1 MGPHIPYW
9 HDARMALR
17 ALKRDKGFTAT
28 ALLTFGL
35 CIGANVALFAV
46 VNAVLISPLP
56 YPNPGQLVT
65 VFNRYPKAGVD
76 RSGVSVPHY
85 LERGA
90 GVAAFVEAGAFRPSG
105 ATIGESGAPE
115 HVSALQ
121 VTPSFLRTLGITPAL
136 GRNFAD
142 EEGFYGKNNVVI
154 ISDGL
159 WRQNYNGAKDVVGRK
174 LRLGTEPQTII
185 GVMAPRFAFGTER
198 PQLIF
203 PLCFSDD
210 DKKPERRHSNN
221 MGMIARLRPR
231 ASIAQAQAQVDAVNA
246 SALVADPYAKIVVDA
261 GFSTKVVDLHQD
273 FVTEARPGL
282 LLLQAG
288 VAFLL
293 LIGAVNLANLLL
305 VRASARHKEFSV
317 RQVLGAGRGQIARLL
332 LAETLVLALAGCA
345 LGLAIG
351 WAGLRGLEALG
362 ADDLPHFVPYGLD
375 TRVCMAALGL
385 SVLTGLLLAV
395 PMIWHSLR
403 GNLAQALSVESRGG
417 TTSRAT
423 HRLRHALITAQ
434 FALAFT
440 LLCGAGLLGLSFAR
454 ILAVNPG
461 FRPENVLT
469 GGVSAPYARYKEEKQ
484 RLALVRRLGAELRA
498 IPGVS
503 AVGFSTNLAF
513 TNNLSD
519 DAISIEGQ
527 PPAPGESLHTHYM
540 SGVDGDFFTA
550 LGVPLRE
557 GRLLTDADS
566 DHSRRVCVVDEDMA
580 RRYWPGKSAVGRR
593 IFNGAP
599 GKPEEA
605 YTIVGVVGAAK
616 QTNLEDQKATGCVY
630 FPFMDYAGQHI
641 TAVLR
646 TAQAPEAAGTA
657 FRAAVL
663 RVDPE
668 LPLEDMKPMSAWID
682 ESLKGRRSPMML
694 AGIFAGVAL
703 VLAAI
708 GIYGVLAYAVAQ
720 RRREIGVRMAL
731 GALPQQIRMQF
742 LSIGVRLVLVGSAL
756 GAVGG
761 WLTGRAMQGLLF
773 GVGAAQPSVFVATAA
788 VLASVAMAACL
799 LPAVRAARVPPMEA
813 LRSE

>member
-90 GVAAFVEAGAFRPSG
+90 GVAAFAEAGASRPSG

-159 WRQNYNGAKDVVGRK
+159 WRQNYNGAEDVVGRK

-221 MGMIARLRPR
+221 MGMIARLRPG

-246 SALVADPYAKIVVDA
+246 SALAADPYAKIVVDA

-362 ADDLPHFVPYGLD
+362 ADDLPHFVPYGLA
-375 TRVCMAALGL
+375 TRVCLAALGL

-527 PPAPGESLHTHYM
+527 PPAPGESLHTHYT

-566 DHSRRVCVVDEDMA
+566 DHSLRVCVVDEDMA

>member
-385 SVLTGLLLAV
+385 SILTGLLLAV

-484 RLALVRRLGAELRA
+484 RLAASHPRGLGRGLLDQPGLHQQSERRRDQHRGTAPCARRVPAHALHERSRRRLLHGAGR
-498 IPGVS
+498 
-503 AVGFSTNLAF
+503 
-513 TNNLSD
+513 
-519 DAISIEGQ
+519 SIEGG
-527 PPAPGESLHTHYM
+527 A
-540 SGVDGDFFTA
+540 TA
-550 LGVPLRE
+550 
-557 GRLLTDADS
+557 D
-566 DHSRRVCVVDEDMA
+566 
-580 RRYWPGKSAVGRR
+580 
-593 IFNGAP
+593 
-599 GKPEEA
+599 
-605 YTIVGVVGAAK
+605 
-616 QTNLEDQKATGCVY
+616 
-630 FPFMDYAGQHI
+630 
-641 TAVLR
+641 
-646 TAQAPEAAGTA
+646 
-657 FRAAVL
+657 
-663 RVDPE
+663 
-668 LPLEDMKPMSAWID
+668 
-682 ESLKGRRSPMML
+682 
-694 AGIFAGVAL
+694 
-703 VLAAI
+703 
-708 GIYGVLAYAVAQ
+708 
-720 RRREIGVRMAL
+720 RRRFR
-731 GALPQQIRMQF
+731 PF
-742 LSIGVRLVLVGSAL
+742 S
-756 GAVGG
+756 
-761 WLTGRAMQGLLF
+761 
-773 GVGAAQPSVFVATAA
+773 
-788 VLASVAMAACL
+788 
-799 LPAVRAARVPPMEA
+799 
-813 LRSE
+813 